1 MLTFASIT
9 SKMHRFQFK
18 IVRLIVTILG
28 FSCFTE
34 LQAQDYE
41 EEVWGAYINTISLS
55 DQWKIWNDYHY
66 VTNGFGI
73 IRPGITYQTTKWYQ
87 FTVGYAYVMAST
99 PKTNQLLRQEN
110 RIWGQ
115 AIKKFQ
121 LHPRL
126 NYIVRFRYDGR
137 FRQSLDADSDIVE
150 NERTF
155 NNRFRLM
162 QDFRFRLSP
171 IAQERYWHFDIIN
184 ETLLNTGKQ
193 VNNGIDQV
201 RNYFLLGYT
210 LPNVTLLVGYHQ
222 RFIPSKTDK
231 WNLNQGFTLWILHN
245 IELGIKKKLN

>member
-1 MLTFASIT
+1 MQI
-9 SKMHRFQFK
+9 FQLK
-18 IVRLIVTILG
+18 TVRLILATLSLLSFI
-28 FSCFTE
+28 E
-34 LQAQDYE
+34 LKAQDYKGE
-41 EEVWGAYINTISLS
+41 AWGAYINTVSLS
-55 DQWKIWNDYHY
+55 DKWKIWNDYHY

-73 IRPGITYQTTKWYQ
+73 IRPGVTYQATKGYQ
-87 FTVGYAYVMAST
+87 FTIGYAYVLAST
-99 PKTNQLLRQEN
+99 FKTDQLIRQEN

-137 FRQSLDADSDIVE
+137 FRQSLDTDGDIVE
-150 NERTF
+150 NERSF

-171 IAQERYWHFDIIN
+171 IEQDRYWHFDIIN

-193 VNNGIDQV
+193 VSNGIDQV

-210 LPNVTLLVGYHQ
+210 LPNVTLLAGYHQ
-222 RFIPSKTDK
+222 RFIPSKSVK
-231 WNLNQGFTLWILHN
+231 WNLNQGFTLWIIHN
-245 IELGIKKKLN
+245 IDLGNKKKGD